1 MKSDLKMRRCL
12 ISKTLEKVKKERK
25 GRKGERRGGEG
36 LPIMRRNSGPTHVA
50 RGGSGA
56 TAPPLTARP
65 VIRSQTGSL
74 RDEIRQMLTVGQ
86 VLTVSRTAAVEL
98 QQILCT
104 STVLVGWHVFS
115 G

>member
-56 TAPPLTARP
+56 KAPPLAARP
-65 VIRSQTGSL
+65 VARFPDL
-74 RDEIRQMLTVGQ
+74 RR
-86 VLTVSRTAAVEL
+86 AP
-98 QQILCT
+98 
-104 STVLVGWHVFS
+104 
-115 G
+115 